1 MGIVDAGPP
10 TVAVRDDDSNAGP
23 ERPELPEPDTED
35 RATLDDVTE
44 GRGSGIR
51 MESSTAPPKR
61 AISGVQVLS
70 FTITGFDLCQHKLV
84 TA

>member
-1 MGIVDAGPP
+1 MVDAGPLV
-10 TVAVRDDDSNAGP
+10 VAVRDDDSIERP
-23 ERPELPEPDTED
+23 ERPVLPEPDTEMD